1 MAKGLVLVPE
11 KRELFGSMSVADNLL
26 LGAFARHRRGDR
38 DHAKTMDEVY
48 AIFPRLAE
56 RHKQEAGTLSG
67 GERQMLAMGRA
78 LMAKPTLLMLDE
90 PSLGLAP
97 LMVKA
102 YPAVAAVA
110 TMVVAAAYGAAAA
123 ADLTLPMQA
132 LLLLLYTQQV
142 TILVMVSSALAM

>member
-1 MAKGLVLVPE
+1 
-11 KRELFGSMSVADNLL
+11 MSVADNLL

-97 LMVKA
+97 LIVKEILRIVVQLKGMGVSILLVEQNA
-102 YPAVAAVA
+102 RAALQVADYGYVLENGSVAVENEAKACSMIRA
-110 TMVVAAAYGAAAA
+110 
-123 ADLTLPMQA
+123 
-132 LLLLLYTQQV
+132 
-142 TILVMVSSALAM
+142 